1 LVACGNQQN
10 RFKLTPSGNSN
21 KLYVVIKKEVGTVK
35 KKITT
40 RKALLLCLNT
50 ALEKKAKNLVV
61 LNVKKLS
68 YLADYFL
75 ICSGGSDRQV
85 QAISSSI
92 EESMKKAGLRP
103 AGIEGDRIGK
113 WVLMDY
119 YDIVIHVFLEPVR
132 EYYDIERLWSEAPRM
147 DVPEDSTEVKALR
160 RGL

>member
-1 LVACGNQQN
+1 M
-10 RFKLTPSGNSN
+10 
-21 KLYVVIKKEVGTVK
+21 
-35 KKITT
+35 
-40 RKALLLCLNT
+40 LCINT

-61 LNVKKLS
+61 LNVMKLS

-75 ICSGGSDRQV
+75 ICSGTSDRQV

-92 EESMKKAGLRP
+92 EESMKKAGFTP
-103 AGIEGDRIGK
+103 SGIEGDRVGK

-119 YDIVIHVFLEPVR
+119 YDIVVHVFLEPVR

-147 DVPEDSTEVKALR
+147 EVDDDATEIKSLR

>member
-1 LVACGNQQN
+1 
-10 RFKLTPSGNSN
+10 LTPSRNSN
-21 KLYVVIKKEVGTVK
+21 KLCIINKKEVRAV

-40 RKALLLCLNT
+40 RKAVLLCLNA

-75 ICSGGSDRQV
+75 ICSGTSDRQV

-92 EESMKKAGLRP
+92 EENMKKAGLLP

-119 YDIVIHVFLEPVR
+119 YDIVVHVFLEPVR

-147 DVPEDSTEVKALR
+147 EVAEDITEVKALR
-160 RGL
+160 KGL

>member
-1 LVACGNQQN
+1 M
-10 RFKLTPSGNSN
+10 TPPGIFN
-21 KLYVVIKKEVGTVK
+21 KLCATTKKEVSTVN

-75 ICSGGSDRQV
+75 ICSGTSDRQV

-92 EESMKKAGLRP
+92 EENMKKAGLLP
-103 AGIEGDRIGK
+103 AGVEGDRIGK

-119 YDIVIHVFLEPVR
+119 YDIVVHVFLEPVR

-147 DVPEDSTEVKALR
+147 EVAEDVTEVKALR
-160 RGL
+160 KGI